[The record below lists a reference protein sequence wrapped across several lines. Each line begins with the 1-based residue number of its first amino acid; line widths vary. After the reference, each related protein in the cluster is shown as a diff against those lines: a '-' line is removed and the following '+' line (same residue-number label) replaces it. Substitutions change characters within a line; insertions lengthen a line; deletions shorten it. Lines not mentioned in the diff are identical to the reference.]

1 MKSTLLILLIVSTLM
16 VIAGPVS
23 GEVTLQVGAAATQGN
38 VYSTGNI
45 YVDSSPPGA
54 SAILDGGAAQLFTP
68 GTFASVPPGTHG
80 VVIVKPGYQP
90 YTGTV
95 KVTTGTTQNVIVTL
109 NRVSNPGGIS
119 VSSSPR
125 GAALYVDDLYQGQTN
140 QVVGNL
146 APGPHV
152 VRISEAGY
160 VAWSDTITVTPGDIT
175 SVSAT
180 LVAETNV
187 NHGELQVS
195 SSPSG
200 AGVYVNGDYM
210 GFTPPDDLLDIELSP
225 GSYTVLVK
233 KPGYQDY
240 SSTQT
245 IQAGKKVQ
253 VLATLQPGTIPSAG
267 ASAEVSSTPS
277 GADVYVNNVYL
288 GLTPLSLHNVT
299 AGTYTIEIRLEG
311 YNPFSTTG
319 QVSPAQ
325 NIQIIAALSPA
336 ATPAPTKSPP
346 GVLIPVIAIGIAG
359 IVGIALKRD

>member
-1 MKSTLLILLIVSTLM
+1 MKSILMILLMVSIL
-16 VIAGPVS
+16 VIIAGPVS
-23 GEVTLQVGAAATQGN
+23 GEVTMQVGTAATQGN
-38 VYSTGNI
+38 VYTTGNI

-54 SAILDGGAAQLFTP
+54 SAILDGGSAQLFTP

-80 VVIVKPGYQP
+80 VVVVKPGYQP

-125 GAALYVDDLYQGQTN
+125 GAAFYVDDLYFGQTN

-180 LVAETNV
+180 LVAETNP
-187 NHGELQVS
+187 NTGDLQVS

-200 AGVYVNGDYM
+200 AAVYVNGDYM
-210 GFTPPDDLLDIELSP
+210 GFTPPNDLLDIELSP

-240 SSTQT
+240 STTQA

-253 VLATLQPGTIPSAG
+253 VLAPLQPGTLPSGEAT
-267 ASAEVSSTPS
+267 ADISSDPS
-277 GADVYVNNVYL
+277 GADVYVNNVYM
-288 GLTPLSLHNVT
+288 GITPLSFPNIT
-299 AGTYTIEIRLEG
+299 AGNYTIEIRLEG
-311 YNPFSTTG
+311 YNAFSTTG
-319 QVSPAQ
+319 QVIPGQ
-325 NIQIIAALSPA
+325 NIQVIAALSPV
-336 ATPAPTKSPP
+336 ATQAPTKSPP
-346 GVLIPVIAIGIAG
+346 GVLLPVIASGIAG
-359 IVGIALKRD
+359 AIGIALKRR